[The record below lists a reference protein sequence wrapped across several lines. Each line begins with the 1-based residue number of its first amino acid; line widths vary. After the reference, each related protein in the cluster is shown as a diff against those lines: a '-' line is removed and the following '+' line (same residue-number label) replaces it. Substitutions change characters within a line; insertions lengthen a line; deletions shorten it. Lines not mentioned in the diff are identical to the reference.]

1 MSLVVLPT
9 EDIVAANMAF
19 DPLFF
24 FVPEGVMGV
33 VKEAVHSTSFRSR
46 RTDRTDPYL
55 TSQSQLAENII
66 RAYEQYLDE
75 QLMRVQSYEAPDE
88 RFRNEMIAK
97 YVVDTAQIEYVIK
110 SIEEEVAA
118 MMHLLFKTALFDIRE
133 EQTRWL
139 QRDLIVWISTMS
151 SRGRHGFF

>member
-9 EDIVAANMAF
+9 EDIVAMNMAF

-33 VKEAVHSTSFRSR
+33 VKEAVHATSFRSR
-46 RTDRTDPYL
+46 RGHTDLYQ
-55 TSQSQLAENII
+55 SYSSQLAEDVIRSYEQYLEEQMVRI
-66 RAYEQYLDE
+66 RAYE
-75 QLMRVQSYEAPDE
+75 RPDE
-88 RFRNEMIAK
+88 RFRDEMIAK
-97 YVVDTAQIEYVIK
+97 YVVDTAQIEHVIK

-118 MMHLLFKTALFDIRE
+118 MMHLLFKTALYDIRE

-139 QRDLIVWISTMS
+139 QRDLIVWIKTMS
-151 SRGRHGFF
+151 SRGRHGFY